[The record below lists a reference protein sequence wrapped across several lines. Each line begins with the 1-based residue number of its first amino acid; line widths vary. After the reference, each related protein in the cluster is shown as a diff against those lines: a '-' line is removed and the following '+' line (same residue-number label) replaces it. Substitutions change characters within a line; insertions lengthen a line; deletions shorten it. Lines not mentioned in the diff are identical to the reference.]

1 MTADET
7 TSFTMETLNS
17 KTSSSGSKEDSH
29 GASESSQSDEPN
41 WQALITLWANGSP
54 EDAGWLGELFNNTP
68 YELLAELQTRLLISA
83 SDQQILS
90 EHTARQAKRE
100 TSSRR
105 EAERLVGVENGSNSG
120 TLANELTGWISTSH
134 SPEVFFETLQ
144 QLLRKLPVEDLRQGI
159 VGRRPRD
166 ESEAEEIKHEWQ
178 AIHATQESKN
188 VTHSSSNRYLLKHRK
203 SLSRTTQNNIKGKLE
218 NILKPLNFSRVTQA
232 QLQAVAKLGEK
243 FPNAENA
250 IELIGRNLRR
260 RWQYGD
266 DRVHL
271 RPMILTGEPGTGKTR
286 LCREIGKILNVHV
299 AITTV
304 AGHSDSQIFG
314 VSGGWSSASPSVM
327 TTAISDSGSMNP
339 LIMVDEIDK
348 VRPSQNGDVWAE
360 FLGLLEPTE
369 AQTYYERFLAT
380 NVDASG
386 ISWVFTAND
395 VTLIPRPFLS
405 RCMVCRIE
413 PPLPTQIRAII
424 RSLISDYAQD
434 LGIDQRF
441 LPVMSGDLEQLEESW
456 PKHRS
461 VRILSELLKILL
473 DDRQKFFG
481 KA

>member
-1 MTADET
+1 MTDDEST
-7 TSFTMETLNS
+7 NFFLETLNS
-17 KTSSSGSKEDSH
+17 SASSSIREEDSD
-29 GASESSQSDEPN
+29 GTSAPSPSDDPK
-41 WQALITLWANGSP
+41 WQALISHWANGSP
-54 EDAGWLGELFNNTP
+54 NDAGWLGELFSNTP
-68 YELLAELQTRLLISA
+68 HELLSELQTRLLISA

-90 EHTARQAKRE
+90 EHTARKARRE

-105 EAERLVGVENGSNSG
+105 EAERLVGVKNDPHSE
-120 TLANELTGWISTSH
+120 TLAIEVTGWISSSH
-134 SPEVFFETLQ
+134 STEAFYETVQ

-159 VGRRPRD
+159 VGRQPRD

-178 AIHATQESKN
+178 VIHATQEPKN
-188 VTHSSSNRYLLKHRK
+188 VTHSSSTRYLLKHRK
-203 SLSRTTQNNIKGKLE
+203 SLPRTTQNNIKGKLE
-218 NILKPLNFSRVTQA
+218 NILKPLDFSRVTQA

-314 VSGGWSSASPSVM
+314 VSGGWSSASPSIM
-327 TTAISDSGSMNP
+327 TTAISDSVSMNP
-339 LIMVDEIDK
+339 LIMVDEVDK
-348 VRPSQNGDVWAE
+348 VRPSHNGDVWAE
-360 FLGLLEPTE
+360 FLGLLEPIE

-395 VTLIPRPFLS
+395 VTLIPQPFLS
-405 RCMVCRIE
+405 RCTVCRID
-413 PPLPTQIRAII
+413 PPLPTQIRVII

-441 LPVMSGDLEQLEESW
+441 LPVMSEDFEQLEESW
-456 PKHRS
+456 PRHRS
-461 VRILSELLKILL
+461 VRILSELLKLLL
-473 DDRQKFFG
+473 DDRQSFFG